1 MQSTL
6 SNSLPLSHRPLPLE
20 NSLLGRIVLTIAATE
35 FVALCAHVSLPLPF
49 TVVPLT
55 LQTFAVILVGML
67 FGPVVGFS
75 SMVLYLAEGATGLP
89 VFSPHG
95 LGGIAQLVG
104 PTGGFLV
111 SYPLAAACAGLFTR
125 KVRLS
130 NSNFRNGIIAGIVAS
145 VPIFVLGA
153 LWISHYQSLGIS
165 TSWQLAVVP
174 FLPGEVIKITA
185 AAGIFS
191 SMQRWRQSQN

>member
-1 MQSTL
+1 MQSAL
-6 SNSLPLSHRPLPLE
+6 PNSLPFTHRPLPLE

-35 FVALCAHVSLPLPF
+35 FVALCAHVSMPLPF
-49 TVVPLT
+49 TPVPLT

-104 PTGGFLV
+104 PTGGFLL
-111 SYPLAAACAGLFTR
+111 SYPIAAACAGLFTR
-125 KVRLS
+125 NIRLS
-130 NSNFRNGIIAGIVAS
+130 NSNFWSGVLAKPCIIASAFQQRAGRALVRPLSKPWNLLLMAS
-145 VPIFVLGA
+145 GRRAVPARRG
-153 LWISHYQSLGIS
+153 H
-165 TSWQLAVVP
+165 
-174 FLPGEVIKITA
+174 
-185 AAGIFS
+185 
-191 SMQRWRQSQN
+191 

>member
-6 SNSLPLSHRPLPLE
+6 SSSLPLSHRPLPLE

-104 PTGGFLV
+104 PTGGYLV
-111 SYPLAAACAGLFTR
+111 SYPLAAACAGFFTR
-125 KVRLS
+125 NVRLS
-130 NSNFRNGIIAGIVAS
+130 NSNFRNGIIAGVVAS
-145 VPIFVLGA
+145 APIFALGA
-153 LWISHYQSLGIS
+153 LWLTHYQSLGIS
-165 TSWQLAVVP
+165 SSWQLAVVP

>member
-1 MQSTL
+1 MQSALPNTL
-6 SNSLPLSHRPLPLE
+6 SLTHRPLPLE
-20 NSLLGRIVLTIAATE
+20 KTLLGRIVLTIAATE

-49 TVVPLT
+49 TVIPLT

-95 LGGIAQLVG
+95 LGGIAQLAG

-125 KVRLS
+125 KIRLFT
-130 NSNFRNGIIAGIVAS
+130 SNFRNGIIAGIIAS
-145 VPIFVLGA
+145 VPIFALGA
-153 LWISHYQSLGIS
+153 LWIGHYQSVGIS
-165 TSWQLAVVP
+165 TSWQLAVLP

-191 SMQRWRQSQN
+191 SLQRWRRSQN

>member
-35 FVALCAHVSLPLPF
+35 FVALCAHVSMPLPF
-49 TVVPLT
+49 TLVPLT

-104 PTGGFLV
+104 PTGGYLV

-125 KVRLS
+125 KIRLFT
-130 NSNFRNGIIAGIVAS
+130 SNFRNGIASGIIAS

-165 TSWQLAVVP
+165 TSWRLAIVP

>member
-1 MQSTL
+1 MQSAL
-6 SNSLPLSHRPLPLE
+6 PNSLPLSHRPLPLE
-20 NSLLGRIVLTIAATE
+20 NSLFGRIVLMIAATE

-49 TVVPLT
+49 TIVPVT
-55 LQTFAVILVGML
+55 LQSFAVILIGML
-67 FGPVVGFS
+67 FGPIVGFF

-104 PTGGFLV
+104 PTGGYLA

-125 KVRLS
+125 NIRLFT
-130 NSNFRNGIIAGIVAS
+130 SNFRNGIAAGIIAS
-145 VPIFVLGA
+145 VPIFVLGV
-153 LWISHYQSLGIS
+153 LWLGHYQNLGIS
-165 TSWQLAVVP
+165 TSLPLSVVP
-174 FLPGEVIKITA
+174 FVPGEIIKITA

>member
-1 MQSTL
+1 MQSAL
-6 SNSLPLSHRPLPLE
+6 QNSLPLSHRPLPLE
-20 NSLLGRIVLTIAATE
+20 NSLFGKIVLTIAATE
-35 FVALCAHVSLPLPF
+35 FVAVCAHVSVPLPF

-95 LGGIAQLVG
+95 LGGVAQLAG
-104 PTGGFLV
+104 PTGGFLYLL
-111 SYPLAAACAGLFTR
+111 SARRSMRWLLYPQRPPLHLELPQRLHRRHHRQRAHLRARSLLAQQLQHLGLSATLN
-125 KVRLS
+125 LS
-130 NSNFRNGIIAGIVAS
+130 
-145 VPIFVLGA
+145 VL
-153 LWISHYQSLGIS
+153 
-165 TSWQLAVVP
+165 P
-174 FLPGEVIKITA
+174 FLPGEIVKITA

-191 SMQRWRQSQN
+191 SLQRWRQTQN

>member
-1 MQSTL
+1 
-6 SNSLPLSHRPLPLE
+6 LE
-20 NSLLGRIVLTIAATE
+20 NSLFGKIVLTIAATG
-35 FVALCAHVSLPLPF
+35 FVAVCAHVSVALPF

-75 SMVLYLAEGATGLP
+75 SMVVYLAEGASGLP

-104 PTGGFLV
+104 PTGGYLM

-125 KVRLS
+125 NFRLF
-130 NSNFRNGIIAGIVAS
+130 NSAFRNGIAAGIIAS
-145 VPIFVLGA
+145 VPIFALGA
-153 LWISHYQSLGIS
+153 LWLDRYQHLGLPATWSLS
-165 TSWQLAVVP
+165 VVP
-174 FLPGEVIKITA
+174 FLPGEIVKVTA

-191 SMQRWRQSQN
+191 NLQRWRQTQR